1 MSGYTHDET
10 IYYMTVK
17 VVRENG
23 RLIATV
29 SGYKDRATS
38 KADAIL
44 YINEYEEP
52 DEESKPD
59 DEESSK
65 PNDEESSKPTD
76 EESSKP
82 NDEESSKPSENESS
96 EPGGEE
102 SSEPS
107 ENESSEPS
115 GEESSKPNNEDSS
128 DSQNGTPDTGDQAQS
143 LFWMILMAVAAIGL
157 ILGMKYHMTIQKR
170 ESK

>member
-59 DEESSK
+59 
-65 PNDEESSKPTD
+65 D